1 MLNRYAQSK
10 PRKSF
15 ITLKLKSSKAAGDRF
30 RNKRIH
36 AVTVMQKLLESS
48 ENINISKS

>member
-1 MLNRYAQSK
+1 MLNRYAQSQ

-15 ITLKLKSSKAAGDRF
+15 QTLKLKSSKAAGDRF

-36 AVTVMQKLLESS
+36 AVTVMQKISDSL